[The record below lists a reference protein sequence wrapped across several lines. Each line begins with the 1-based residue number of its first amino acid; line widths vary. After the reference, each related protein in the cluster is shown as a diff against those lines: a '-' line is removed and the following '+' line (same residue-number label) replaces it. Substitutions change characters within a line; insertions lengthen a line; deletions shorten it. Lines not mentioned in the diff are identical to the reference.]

1 MTTATIVRS
10 LRHGA
15 FKVRTCHWGSY
26 LAPCDDPDGDKNF
39 KPEEAI
45 KEFLVPDDLH
55 RIPDDL
61 WQRWIQLCF
70 YYAPK
75 TKGTSLEV
83 GVRLLVSATDPS
95 KYRIIVPRQSV
106 SGGSVHATNF
116 DDSVDIETGEA
127 IASYP
132 PDGWIPCGS
141 SHSHGTMGA
150 FFSAVDDGNELGDPG
165 LHITVGRINAD
176 PKVMG
181 YELVASVTADRRR
194 YRLPYETFVDTAP
207 IKATYHPKVL
217 EWVKAERPPAT
228 TIPSIYN
235 DGNSYYGRYSFGY
248 YKNGTWQGGGS
259 SSSSSVNSRGNNAT
273 GRRIGFQ
280 GVDDDDGVAGV
291 DRPYSWTPGQNQGKN
306 KRRRR
311 HGNTTTPNAANNYN
325 GIGGLTAALY
335 EASFDDLV
343 TVTSDWLT
351 AALVDNSGP
360 CGASVYAAALGL
372 IKLRELI
379 DEVEETYIGMAI
391 DEEVAKTGTL
401 PPFTPNPTGQ
411 QLTDAIEQQGGL
423 LLPPAASTDDPPP
436 YQPTMFGPPATQTA
450 MWDDQD
456 GEEAIL

>member
-15 FKVRTCHWGSY
+15 FKVRNSHWGSY
-26 LAPCDDPDGDKNF
+26 LAPCDDPDGDKDF

-45 KEFLVPDDLH
+45 KEFFVPDSLH
-55 RIPDDL
+55 RIPGDL

-95 KYRIIVPRQSV
+95 KYRILVPRQSV

-127 IASYP
+127 ITSYP

-165 LHITVGRINAD
+165 LHITIGRINAD
-176 PKVMG
+176 PKVMS

-194 YRLPYETFVDTAP
+194 YRLPYEQFVDTTP

-228 TIPSIYN
+228 TIPSYYN
-235 DGNSYYGRYSFGY
+235 GSNYGGNGYYGRYGAGNY
-248 YKNGTWQGGGS
+248 NNGTWQGGGNTT
-259 SSSSSVNSRGNNAT
+259 SVNSRGNNAT

-280 GVDDDDGVAGV
+280 GIDADDDAGIAGV
-291 DRPYSWTPGQNQGKN
+291 DRPYSWTPGQNQGKG
-306 KRRRR
+306 KRRHR
-311 HGNTTTPNAANNYN
+311 HGNTTPNATSNKNS
-325 GIGGLTAALY
+325 LMALY
-335 EASFDDLV
+335 GASLDDLV
-343 TVTSDWLT
+343 TVTGDWLT

-360 CGASVYAAALGL
+360 CGASVYSAAQGL

-379 DEVEETYIGMAI
+379 DEVEEMYIGMAI
-391 DEEVAKTGTL
+391 DDEVAKTGTL
-401 PPFTPNPTGQ
+401 PPFTDNPTGQ
-411 QLTDAIEQQGGL
+411 QLNEAIEKQGQL
-423 LLPPAASTDDPPP
+423 LLPPAPSTGDPPP
-436 YQPTMFGPPATQTA
+436 YQPTMFGPNQTA
-450 MWDDQD
+450 MWDDLD